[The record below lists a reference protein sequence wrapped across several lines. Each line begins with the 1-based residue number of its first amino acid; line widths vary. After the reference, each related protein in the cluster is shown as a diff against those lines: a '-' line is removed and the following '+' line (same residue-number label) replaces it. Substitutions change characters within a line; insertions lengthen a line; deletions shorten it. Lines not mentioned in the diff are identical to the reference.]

1 MKERMLFFTVLFV
14 TLTSYSVF
22 SQWKYLSKYDG
33 QYLTVVSSYYYG
45 MAYFDSILWVGAGNL
60 WLSSDFGEN
69 WERKSLAML
78 SEAKDIIKIK
88 NRILVSGSYGNVI
101 SDNNG
106 NNWEVRNNGLPSSFN
121 IMNYLKLKDSLLFG
135 VTHGGIYFS
144 SDFGN
149 NWIYKSNGTN
159 ATNNLIAKGDTLI
172 ASSNNKGV
180 FFSTNFGESWETKS
194 SGLTYIAVYDVQY
207 LEDKIYAATF
217 GGGLC
222 ISTNS
227 GDSWKGI
234 NGDSLPPHALRVLP
248 YKDYIFV
255 GTDEGLYV
263 TTNGGVNWK
272 RKDLTKY
279 TRLFTK
285 LLIIGDYLYCGVG
298 GNSGV
303 WKVNIDYL
311 TGIKDEPD
319 WEYVECTYPN
329 PASSFVRIETD
340 FLENPKI
347 EIYNILGNKVEL
359 PFSQTNSNNKLTFE
373 FNTSQ
378 LPTSTYF
385 YKISN
390 GTRNY
395 TGKFIKE

>member
-1 MKERMLFFTVLFV
+1 MKLFFFTILVVSLS
-14 TLTSYSVF
+14 TNSLF

-33 QYLTVVSSYYYG
+33 QYLTIVSDYYYG
-45 MAYFDSILWVGAGNL
+45 MAYIDSILWVGAGNL

-78 SEAKDIIKIK
+78 SEAHDIIKIK

-101 SDNNG
+101 SDYNG
-106 NNWEVRNNGLPSSFN
+106 KNWEVKNNGLPPSFK
-121 IMNYLKLKDSLLFG
+121 IMNYLKVKDSLLFCA
-135 VTHGGIYFS
+135 TSITGIYFS
-144 SDFGN
+144 SDLGN
-149 NWIYKSNGTN
+149 NWIRKSNG
-159 ATNNLIAKGDTLI
+159 ASMANNVIAKGDTLI
-172 ASSNNKGV
+172 TSSNDNGV
-180 FFSTNFGESWETKS
+180 YISTDNGENWVSKS
-194 SGLTYIAVYDVQY
+194 QGLTYIAVFDVQC

-222 ISTNS
+222 VSTNL
-227 GDSWKGI
+227 GDSWTAI
-234 NGDSLPPHALRVLP
+234 NGDSLPSHALRVLP

-263 TTNGGVNWK
+263 TTNGGINWK
-272 RKDLTKY
+272 RKDLMKY

-311 TGIKDEPD
+311 TGVKDEPD
-319 WEYVECTYPN
+319 WEYVGNTYPN
-329 PASSFVRIETD
+329 PASNFIKIESD
-340 FLENPKI
+340 LLENPKI
-347 EIYNILGNKVEL
+347 EIFNILGNRIEL
-359 PFSQTNSNNKLTFE
+359 PFSQSNSNNRTTMEL
-373 FNTSQ
+373 NTTLLKSG
-378 LPTSTYF
+378 TYF

-390 GTRNY
+390 GIRNY

>member
-1 MKERMLFFTVLFV
+1 MKMKFLFFTIIFIFLSSN
-14 TLTSYSVF
+14 TLF

-33 QYLTVVSSYYYG
+33 PYLTIVSDYYYG
-45 MAYFDSILWVGAGNL
+45 MSYIDSVLWVGAGNL

-78 SEAKDIIKIK
+78 SEAMDIIKIK
-88 NRILVSGSYGNVI
+88 SRILVSGSYGNVV

-106 NNWEVRNNGLPSSFN
+106 KNWKVKNNGLPPTE
-121 IMNYLKLKDSLLFG
+121 IMNYVKVKDSLLFCVTLFG
-135 VTHGGIYFS
+135 VYFS
-144 SDFGN
+144 SDLGN
-149 NWIYKSNGTN
+149 NWIYKSNGTSS
-159 ATNNLIAKGDTLI
+159 TNNLIIKGDTLI
-172 ASSNNKGV
+172 ASSNNEGV
-180 FFSTNFGESWETKS
+180 FFSTDFGETWISKS
-194 SGLTYIAVYDVQY
+194 KGLTYIAVYDVQC

-222 ISTNS
+222 VSTNS
-227 GDSWKGI
+227 GDSWTGI
-234 NGDSLPPHALRVLP
+234 NGDSLPSHALSVLP

-263 TTNGGVNWK
+263 TTNSGVNWK

-298 GNSGV
+298 ANSGV

-311 TGIKDEPD
+311 TGVKDEPD
-319 WEYVECTYPN
+319 WEYVGNTYPN
-329 PASSFVRIETD
+329 PASNFVRFESDLI
-340 FLENPKI
+340 ENPKI
-347 EIYNILGNKVEL
+347 EIYNILGNRIEL
-359 PFSQTNSNNKLTFE
+359 PFTLSYSNSKSSFELNTTLLT
-373 FNTSQ
+373 TG
-378 LPTSTYF
+378 TYF

-390 GTRNY
+390 GTKNY